1 MVPQEKFRP
10 YTTLLELMPPMS
22 KDKAVWKKS
31 MEEAQRYLM
40 GRNVEE
46 VPPDTIPFIVVLDH
60 YISRFEK
67 AKAMLADHK
76 FVPIYRGGPTVP
88 DILDF
93 EILAP
98 ESPSNEGGE
107 RNEAKSG

>member
-10 YTTLLELMPPMS
+10 YTTLLELVPPMP
-22 KDKAVWKKS
+22 KDQAIWRKS
-31 MEEAQRYLM
+31 IEEAQHYLM
-40 GRNVEE
+40 SRNVES
-46 VPPDTIPFIVVLDH
+46 VPPDTVPFIVVLDH

-76 FVPIYRGGPTVP
+76 FVPIYRGGPTAP

-98 ESPSNEGGE
+98 ESTDEGGE
-107 RNEAKSG
+107 RSEVKSG